1 MIILLCVFLVL
12 GFILI
17 CLGSHTIYFADDCW
31 FGIGVGILVA
41 GMISFIAAFILFAA
55 NIGHCLNYTHTVT
68 TRYEV
73 VCDDNGNFNVSS
85 DIELPESAVQLIN
98 EEAEYMKKWDVD
110 SFSGAIRITYSCTGD
125 SRIHDEA
132 CYCTESE
139 LCKYCSAHSE
149 LEKAELLR

>member
-1 MIILLCVFLVL
+1 MLDCIIIILVFVGGVSLCLSLLVL
-12 GFILI
+12 LSNNLTLLRIGEGI
-17 CLGSHTIYFADDCW
+17 TI
-31 FGIGVGILVA
+31 V
-41 GMISFIAAFILFAA
+41 GMISFVVVGVLLCIIPRP
-55 NIGHCLNYTHTVT
+55 NYTHTVT

-110 SFSGAIRITYSCTGD
+110 SFSGAIRITYSCTDD

>member
-1 MIILLCVFLVL
+1 MRDCIIILVFVGWVSLCL
-12 GFILI
+12 GLI
-17 CLGSHTIYFADDCW
+17 CLLSNNLTVLRIGE
-31 FGIGVGILVA
+31 GIVIAGIISLAVA
-41 GMISFIAAFILFAA
+41 VVLMCIIPRP
-55 NIGHCLNYTHTVT
+55 NYTHTVT
-68 TRYEV
+68 ARYEV

-110 SFSGAIRITYSCTGD
+110 SFSGAIRITYSCTGN

>member
-1 MIILLCVFLVL
+1 MGVLLFLL
-12 GFILI
+12 GTYLLHKADDLIALRIGKVMFIAGLISFVVVFILMYI
-17 CLGSHTIYFADDCW
+17 
-31 FGIGVGILVA
+31 
-41 GMISFIAAFILFAA
+41 ISRP
-55 NIGHCLNYTHTVT
+55 NYTHTVT
-68 TRYEV
+68 ARYEV

-98 EEAEYMKKWDVD
+98 EEAKYMKKWDVD
-110 SFSGAIRITYSCTGD
+110 SFSGAISITYSCTGN

>member
-1 MIILLCVFLVL
+1 MRFLVL
-12 GFILI
+12 GITLI
-17 CLGSHTIYFADDCW
+17 FFGLRTVFFADD
-31 FGIGVGILVA
+31 FGYWIGAGILMAGGISCIVA
-41 GMISFIAAFILFAA
+41 LVLAINIS
-55 NIGHCLNYTHTVT
+55 HCLNYTHTVT

-98 EEAEYMKKWDVD
+98 EEAKYMKKWDVD
-110 SFSGAIRITYSCTGD
+110 SFSGAISITYSCTGN